1 LGYTLRAASL
11 AAFLPMTPAVT
22 PAPWRACFPDLLVA
36 IAALALAWWLQVPAG
51 VTGAPTLE
59 WQPTLLLI
67 PAIFALS
74 IGAVSL
80 ADRRDALVRPV
91 LTGGLLALA
100 VCLVVTGP
108 AAGRPVPWMLLGS
121 TGWLTILLA
130 LAWRSGRVWR
140 NAIHAAR
147 QGMLVAPR
155 HHLPVRVTLLRHRTL
170 LRLLVARDLTL
181 KYRGSALGMVWS
193 LANPLIMTV
202 TYGLVFTYVYP
213 SRIEG
218 FVYLLLLGVLAWS
231 FFAVTTRMATS
242 AIVDSGSLVKN
253 VYFPRLVLPTATVL
267 FNLSQYVVAL
277 VVLIPILSVVTGHPP
292 SLLMLLVP
300 LPIALLVIFTWGLSL
315 GLAATTARL
324 RDVQHLL
331 DVSLQVLF
339 WATPVVY
346 TLDLFPP
353 GPWATLALFSPLAP
367 FITALR
373 SLAFAGE
380 WPAPAVTALMMLY
393 AGCAAAIG
401 LGVFVRLEEQFAENL

>member
-1 LGYTLRAASL
+1 MGYTLRAACH

-51 VTGAPTLE
+51 STGAPALE
-59 WQPTLLLI
+59 WQQSLLLI
-67 PAIFALS
+67 PGIFALS
-74 IGAVSL
+74 IGAISF

-91 LTGGLLALA
+91 LVGGLLALA
-100 VCLVVTGP
+100 IGLLITGP
-108 AAGRPVPWMLLGS
+108 AAGRPVPWVLLCS
-121 TGWLTILLA
+121 TGWLAVLLA
-130 LAWRSGRVWR
+130 LAWRGGLLWNR
-140 NAIHAAR
+140 AIHAAR
-147 QGMLVAPR
+147 QGELVAPR
-155 HHLPVRVTLLRHRTL
+155 HHTPLFATLRRQRTL
-170 LRLLVARDLTL
+170 LMLLVARDLTL
-181 KYRGSALGMVWS
+181 KYRGSTLGMLWS

-218 FVYLLLLGVLAWS
+218 FVYVLLLGILAWS
-231 FFAVTTRMATS
+231 FFAVTARMATS

-277 VVLIPILSVVTGHPP
+277 VVLVPILSVATGHLP
-292 SLLMLLVP
+292 SLLFLLVP
-300 LPIALLVIFTWGLSL
+300 VPLALLVMFTWGLSL
-315 GLAATTARL
+315 VLAATTARL

-331 DVSLQVLF
+331 DVALQVLF

-346 TLDLFPP
+346 TLDIFPP

-373 SLAFAGE
+373 SLAFAAE
-380 WPAPAVTALMMLY
+380 YPSAAVVTLMVLY
-393 AGCAAAIG
+393 AGCAVAIG
-401 LGVFVRLEEQFAENL
+401 LGVFVWLEEQFAESL